1 MLKYI
6 VRKMYMA
13 KELELTIDMKDKLC
27 ETARALSH
35 PIRIEIMDLLN
46 KSILNIK
53 DIASELCIPAST
65 AAMHIKIL
73 EEADLINIEVQPGSH
88 GIQKICSRKKDIISI
103 NLVAQTTGVSDYA
116 ISCEMPI
123 GAFTDAKIVA
133 TCGMCTRD
141 RILSCEDKPSEFF
154 SSSREKAELLWSSGG
169 YIEYRYPIRE
179 AFKGTKPKQLVFS
192 FEACSEAPNYA
203 EDWPSDITVS
213 LAGIDCCTWR
223 CPGDFGARRGL
234 LSPQWWSNSM
244 ATQYGI
250 LNRLEIN
257 KDGSF
262 LNNKK
267 TSDIKIDDL
276 GIDKLQNI
284 PIRIGNKDDAEYI
297 GGFNLFGKGFGDYP
311 QDLILTIIY
320 PA

>member
-1 MLKYI
+1 
-6 VRKMYMA
+6 MA
-13 KELELTIDMKDKLC
+13 KELELTINMKENLC
-27 ETARALSH
+27 NTARALSH

-53 DIASELCIPAST
+53 DIASELKIPAST
-65 AAMHIKIL
+65 AATHIKIL
-73 EEADLINIEVQPGSH
+73 EEANLINIETQPGSH
-88 GIQKICSRKKDIISI
+88 GIQKVCSRKKDIVSI
-103 NLVAQTTGVSDYA
+103 NLVSQSTGASDYA
-116 ISCEMPI
+116 ISYEMPI
-123 GAFTDAKIVA
+123 GAFTDGHIVA
-133 TCGMCTRD
+133 TCGMCTKD

-154 SSSREKAELLWSSGG
+154 STNREKAELLWSSGG
-169 YIEYRYPIRE
+169 YIEYRFPIKE
-179 AFKGTKPKQLVFS
+179 AFVGIEPKQLVFS

-213 LAGIDCCTWR
+213 IAGIECCTWR

-250 LNRLEIN
+250 LNRIEIN
-257 KDGSF
+257 KEGSF
-262 LNNKK
+262 LNNIR
-267 TSDIKIDDL
+267 TSDVRIQDL
-276 GIDKLQNI
+276 NIANLQNV
-284 PIRIGNKDDAEYI
+284 PIRIGNKEDAEYI
-297 GGFNLFGKGFGDYP
+297 GGFNLFGKSFGDYP

>member
-1 MLKYI
+1 
-6 VRKMYMA
+6 
-13 KELELTIDMKDKLC
+13 
-27 ETARALSH
+27 
-35 PIRIEIMDLLN
+35 
-46 KSILNIK
+46 
-53 DIASELCIPAST
+53 
-65 AAMHIKIL
+65 
-73 EEADLINIEVQPGSH
+73 
-88 GIQKICSRKKDIISI
+88 
-103 NLVAQTTGVSDYA
+103 
-116 ISCEMPI
+116 
-123 GAFTDAKIVA
+123 
-133 TCGMCTRD
+133 
-141 RILSCEDKPSEFF
+141 
-154 SSSREKAELLWSSGG
+154 
-169 YIEYRYPIRE
+169 
-179 AFKGTKPKQLVFS
+179 
-192 FEACSEAPNYA
+192 
-203 EDWPSDITVS
+203 
-213 LAGIDCCTWR
+213 
-223 CPGDFGARRGL
+223 
-234 LSPQWWSNSM
+234 M

>member
-1 MLKYI
+1 
-6 VRKMYMA
+6 MA
-13 KELELTIDMKDKLC
+13 KELLLSIDMKEELC
-27 ETARALSH
+27 DVAKALSH

-53 DIASELCIPAST
+53 DIASQLSIPAST

-73 EEADLINIEVQPGSH
+73 EEAGLINIETQPGSH

-103 NLVAQTTGVSDYA
+103 ALVTQTPGVADFA
-116 ISCEMPI
+116 ISYEMPI
-123 GAFTDAKIVA
+123 GSFTDAKIVA
-133 TCGMCTRD
+133 TCGLCTKD
-141 RILSCEDKPSEFF
+141 RILACEDKPSEFF
-154 SSSREKAELLWSSGG
+154 LPSRTSAELLWSSGG
-169 YIEYRYPIRE
+169 FVEYRFPIKE
-179 AFKGTKPKQLVFS
+179 TFKGIEPKQLVFS

-203 EDWPSDITVS
+203 EDWPSDITIEI
-213 LAGIDCCTWR
+213 AGKECCTWR

-250 LNRLEIN
+250 LNRVEIN
-257 KDGSF
+257 REGTF

-267 TSDIKIDDL
+267 TSDVKISDL
-276 GIDKLQNI
+276 DIPNLQNV
-284 PIRIGNKDDAEYI
+284 PIKIGNKEDAEYI
-297 GGFNLFGKGFGDYP
+297 GGFNLFGRSFGDYP
-311 QDLILTIIY
+311 QDLILTLIY